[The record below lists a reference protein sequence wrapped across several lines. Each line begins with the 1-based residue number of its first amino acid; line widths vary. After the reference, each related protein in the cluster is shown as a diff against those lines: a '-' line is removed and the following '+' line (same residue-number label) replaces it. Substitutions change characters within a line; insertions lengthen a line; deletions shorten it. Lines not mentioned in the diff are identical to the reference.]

1 MRRVVAFFV
10 RTPIW
15 VNVLMFSILIFGA
28 LTFSTMRFSFFP
40 EVEPNTIQIEVAFPG
55 ASPSEVAE
63 GVILKIEE
71 QLDGLEGVE
80 RVTSVARESFGVVS
94 VETIQGSD
102 LERVT
107 TDVKN
112 AVDRINSFP
121 MDAEKPVIYQA
132 KFMERALSIVISG
145 ETDLYNLKEIAE
157 DFRDELLATPEI
169 SLVRISGLPA
179 LEFSIE
185 VSEEALRRHDL
196 SFDQVSAAVAR
207 HNLNI
212 SGGKFDTRE
221 EEILIRAWGCEYHA
235 SELGD
240 IPIRANPGGTPLRLD
255 DIASIRE
262 QWADV
267 PDRVWFNGRT
277 AVVLTV
283 DQAAEEDILLVAEK
297 ARQLA
302 ADFDQREEGL
312 SATVRDDRTVPL
324 RQRIDLLARNGGFG
338 LILVLITL
346 GLFLKLRVAFWAALG
361 IPISFAGM
369 FIILNLWGI
378 TINVISLF
386 GMIIVV
392 GILVDDAIVVAEN
405 IFAQAERGVPPLKA
419 AVNGTMEVLAPVA
432 TSVTTTILAFTPL
445 FFLVGFLGQM
455 IWQVAAVVIFALVFS
470 LVEAFFILPMH
481 LGHSKALSPE
491 SESGRIRKKLEA
503 AIAYL
508 THRIYG
514 PTLRLALRNKWVTLT
529 IPISAVLIT
538 FGLLKSGIIGFTY
551 FPFLD
556 SDRISVGLSLTVGSQ
571 EEKTTRF
578 LERVEAAAWELNDE
592 LKAERADGLDVVT
605 GVQRELG
612 SGAGESGSHAG
623 SVTLLLLDGETRDM
637 EQYLIAN
644 RLRELVGPMPD
655 VRKISFGASG
665 RFGTPVS
672 ISLLGDD
679 GEDLRRARDL
689 LVAELQDFSSL
700 KDVTDSE
707 ALGRRE
713 LEIKLKPKA
722 AALGLTLR
730 DVAGQVRQGFFGQ
743 EIQRIQRGRDEIR
756 VWIRYRPEDRGS
768 LGYLDAMRIRTADGR
783 AYPFSELAEY
793 SISRGVSVINRLDR
807 MQEIRVE
814 AAQAD
819 VTDDLPPILAE
830 IENEVLPRIREEVP
844 GIFVSFEGQSRSQSQ
859 EMGSMAVAFPL
870 ALLGMFLLV
879 VLVFRSYVQAGLIFS
894 LIPLGI
900 LGAVWGHGIQGM
912 QVNML
917 SLYGVIALSG
927 IIIND
932 SIVFVDQ
939 INRYLR
945 DGRKLFDAVYDAGIA
960 RLRPIL
966 LTTMTTALGL
976 APLMLEKS
984 RQAQFLKPMAAS
996 VAYGLLFGTFILLI
1010 ILPTGYLAINRL
1022 RLAWARG
1029 VQGEKEAVPESVEPA
1044 VRELTMPVVE

>member
-1 MRRVVAFFV
+1 MRRVIAFFV

-28 LTFSTMRFSFFP
+28 LALATMRFSFFP
-40 EVEPNTIQIEVAFPG
+40 EVSPNTVIVQVAFPG
-55 ASPSEVAE
+55 ASPTEVAE
-63 GVILKIEE
+63 SVVLKIEE

-80 RVTSVARESFGVVS
+80 RATSVTRESFGTVTVEVV
-94 VETIQGSD
+94 QGAD
-102 LERVT
+102 LDKVT

-121 MDAEKPVIYQA
+121 ADAEKPIIFQV
-132 KFMERALSIVISG
+132 KFQERALSIVLSG
-145 ETDLYNLKEIAE
+145 KADLYNLKEIAE
-157 DFRDELLATPEI
+157 DFRDELLATDEI
-169 SLVRISGLPA
+169 SLVNIGGVPS

-185 VSEEALRRHDL
+185 VSEEALRRYGL
-196 SFDQVSAAVAR
+196 SFAQISSAVAA

-212 SGGKFDTRE
+212 SGGKFDTQD
-221 EEILIRAWGCEYHA
+221 EEILIRAWGREYEA
-235 SELGD
+235 EGLRD
-240 IPIRANPGGTPLRLD
+240 IPIRANPGGTPLRLSD
-255 DIASIRE
+255 VATIRE

-267 PDRVWFNGRT
+267 PDRTLFNGRP

-283 DQAAEEDILLVAEK
+283 DQAAEEDILEVAAK
-297 ARQLA
+297 ARELVESFNESNE
-302 ADFDQREEGL
+302 DV

-324 RQRIDLLARNGGFG
+324 RQRIELLGRNGLFG
-338 LILVLITL
+338 LALVMLTL
-346 GLFLKLRVAFWAALG
+346 GLFLKPRVAFWAGLG

-392 GILVDDAIVVAEN
+392 GILVDDAIVVGEN
-405 IFAQAERGVPPLKA
+405 IFAQVERGVAPLQA

-432 TSVTTTILAFTPL
+432 TSVTTTIMAFLPL

-455 IWQVAAVVIFALVFS
+455 IWQVAAVVIFALLFS
-470 LVEAFFILPMH
+470 LVEAFFILPAH
-481 LGHSKALSPE
+481 LGHSRALNISREP
-491 SESGRIRKKLEA
+491 GRIRRGLDG
-503 AIAYL
+503 AIAFL

-514 PTLRLALRNKWVTLT
+514 PSLRFALRYKWVVLT
-529 IPISAVLIT
+529 IPISAVIIT
-538 FGLLKSGIIGFTY
+538 FGLLRSGIIGFTY
-551 FPFLD
+551 FPYID
-556 SDRISVGLSLTVGSQ
+556 SDRIPISMSLTVGSQ
-571 EEKTTRF
+571 EAATDGVLQRIE
-578 LERVEAAAWELNDE
+578 EAAWKVNDE
-592 LKAERADGLDVVT
+592 LKSERADGRDVIEAIQRDLGT
-605 GVQRELG
+605 GG
-612 SGAGESGSHAG
+612 GESGAHAG
-623 SVTLLLLDGETRDM
+623 TVTLLLLDGETRDM
-637 EQYLIAN
+637 ESYLIAN
-644 RLRELVGPMPD
+644 RVREAVGPVPEA
-655 VRKISFGASG
+655 KKLSFGGGG
-665 RFGTPVS
+665 RFGTAVS
-672 ISLLGDD
+672 ISLLGEDVS
-679 GEDLRRARDL
+679 DLRRARDM

-700 KDVTDSE
+700 KDVTDTE

-713 LEIKLKPKA
+713 LEIRLKPKA

-756 VWIRYRPEDRGS
+756 VWLRYRPEDRGS
-768 LGYLDAMRIRTADGR
+768 LGYIDAMRIRSADGR
-783 AYPFSELAEY
+783 EVPFSELADY
-793 SISRGVSVINRLDR
+793 TITRGVSVINRLDR
-807 MQEIRVE
+807 KQEIRVE

-819 VTDDLPPILAE
+819 ATEDLPPILAE
-830 IENEVLPRIREEVP
+830 IETDVLPRIRADVP
-844 GIFVSFEGQSRSQSQ
+844 GIDVSFEGQSRNQSR
-859 EMGSMAVAFPL
+859 EMGSMAVAFPM
-870 ALLGMFLLV
+870 ALMGMFLLV

-894 LIPLGI
+894 LIPIGI
-900 LGAVWGHGIQGM
+900 LGAVWGHGIQGL

-917 SLYGVIALSG
+917 SLYGIIALSG

-939 INRYLR
+939 INRFLR
-945 DGRKLFDAVYDAGIA
+945 EGRKIQDAIYDAGIA

-984 RQAQFLKPMAAS
+984 RQAQFLIPMAAS

-1010 ILPTGYLAINRL
+1010 ILPTGFLSINRL

-1029 VQGEKEAVPESVEPA
+1029 VRGDADATPESVEPA
-1044 VRELTMPVVE
+1044 IRELSLPHVD